1 MLAQRLL
8 WRIGLPYAAFV
19 LAGSF
24 VLLAWMAWNLTLE
37 ERAHL
42 ETIAK
47 TNAAFIN
54 RARLPPSVRMADDLT
69 EVLGVSVFFR
79 DPVTGRFTP
88 EILKP
93 EGLSLVAKIAS
104 DGQYHR
110 EGPVEGVAIPLH
122 SGHDLLVAR
131 VALAAWREVW
141 RPRTFVVLGVF
152 WALSLVVGWVVSRGL
167 VFPLRHL
174 AARMPDIEKPE
185 PLNLPETERRDEIG
199 DVARAITRTHEA
211 LQTERAER
219 ERAEKLAVLGRMTAA
234 LAHEIQNPVA
244 AIKMHAQLA
253 ATQDCDPASAQMIA
267 NEATRIE
274 SLVNQW
280 MFLSKPEPP
289 SVAEVNV
296 VDLLREVLAVYRAQ
310 AEHSAVRTEL
320 DAEETLAARADR
332 RRLAQVFSNIIINAV
347 QAMPRGGLLRI
358 EARRE
363 ASGIRIVFA
372 DHGSGFSAE
381 ALRRVPEMFYSGKEG
396 GMGIGLSVAAEIIK
410 AHGGKLQI
418 SNRPEGGASITLT
431 LPPWTGNDTSSSN
444 FAHH

>member
-24 VLLAWMAWNLTLE
+24 MLLAWMAWNLTLE

-54 RARLPPSVRMADDLT
+54 RARLPTSVRMADDLT

-79 DPVTGRFTP
+79 DPKSGRFTP
-88 EILKP
+88 ELP
-93 EGLSLVAKIAS
+93 LAGLSLVAKIPS
-104 DGQYHR
+104 DGLYHR
-110 EGPVEGVAIPLH
+110 QGSVEGVAIPLH

-131 VALAAWREVW
+131 TAFAAWREVW
-141 RPRTFVVLGVF
+141 LPRTFVVLGIF
-152 WALSLVVGWVVSRGL
+152 WALSLVVAWVVSRSL

-174 AARMPDIEKPE
+174 AARLPDIEKPA
-185 PLNLPETERRDEIG
+185 PLHLPEAEREDEIG

-211 LQTERAER
+211 LQMERTER

-253 ATQDCDPASAQMIA
+253 ATQDGDQASAHVIA
-267 NEATRIE
+267 GEAARIE
-274 SLVNQW
+274 GLVNQW
-280 MFLSKPEPP
+280 MFLTKPEPP
-289 SVAEVNV
+289 SVAELNV
-296 VDLLREVLAVYRAQ
+296 ADLLREVMTVYRAQ
-310 AEHSAVRTEL
+310 AEHAAVTIEL
-320 DAEETLAARADR
+320 DAEESLSIRADR

-358 EARRE
+358 KVRRG
-363 ASGIRIVFA
+363 AADVRIDFA
-372 DHGSGFSAE
+372 DSGSGFTPE

-410 AHGGKLQI
+410 AHGGSLQI
-418 SNRPEGGASITLT
+418 SNRPEGGASITIT
-431 LPPWTGNDTSSSN
+431 LPPWPGSDASPPN
-444 FAHH
+444 FHH